1 MGIETKKNLGKE
13 ERYLSH
19 LDLPMMFS
27 ILPNYSLLRMLTG
40 RRSVV
45 FGMTPGREI

>member
-13 ERYLSH
+13 ESYLSH

-27 ILPNYSLLRMLTG
+27 ILPYLIIHYL
-40 RRSVV
+40 
-45 FGMTPGREI
+45 